1 MEQCL
6 EELRAACAPWL
17 ADVPTIAGLDT
28 FSLVLG
34 LGVGLGGFIVLSMLM
49 GGSKFIIKGALSA
62 VVISAVVY
70 LLSADISTQDLMDK
84 VPQVDIP
91 DTSEVLD
98 KLKEQKAVL
107 EEKMA
112 DQVKQLEEIIE

>member
-49 GGSKFIIKGALSA
+49 GALSA